1 MKDDLFSITE
11 SPVPVHAWEEEEGS
25 PPLDTIEGDIRA
37 LMRELAEVRLS
48 QSEVERAGEDRVE
61 EILLRI
67 LEAIDAFERV
77 FRSIHARQDEV
88 SRQMKIWVGNFR
100 TVKRL
105 LDALLEQEG
114 VKPIE
119 NLQGGF
125 DPHWHK
131 VADTVSDPSEPDG
144 AIVEE
149 TRRGYVRGTKI
160 LRKSEVVVVQNEK

>member
-1 MKDDLFSITE
+1 MERWDEALQ
-11 SPVPVHAWEEEEGS
+11 
-25 PPLDTIEGDIRA
+25 TIGDRGQKAQAQGDMRQRA
-37 LMRELAEVRLS
+37 L
-48 QSEVERAGEDRVE
+48 VERYTREHRGNPEAVMQFARERVGEDRVE
-61 EILLRI
+61 EILLPI

-77 FRSIHARQDEV
+77 FRSIHSRQDEV

-131 VADTVSDPSEPDG
+131 VADTVSDPSKPDG

-160 LRKSEVVVVQNEK
+160 LRKSEVVVVRNEK